1 MNGYGKALT
10 DLANSTQANKQPGDY
25 EKDGLLYCGKCNTAK
40 QVSVMILGRETKPFC
55 MCKCEEE
62 TYKKQQENIR
72 ETHRREEI
80 ERNKDRG
87 FVDIGMRNCTFSLDD
102 RANARISD
110 IAERYVEH
118 FDVMY
123 RRGKG
128 LIFLGNAGTGKS
140 FLAACIVNALLDK
153 GYKCL
158 MTNFPRIIN
167 ELTGIFEGKQ
177 AYIDSLN
184 NYDLLVIDDLA
195 IERDSEYTAEII
207 QNVIDS
213 RYRAGKPLI
222 ITSNLTKS
230 DFENPKNIKKE
241 RLYSRLYEMC
251 LPLAVVGKDRRK
263 ENSAVKDGELKDLLG
278 I

>member
-1 MNGYGKALT
+1 MSGYEKALA
-10 DLANSTQANKQPGDY
+10 DLAENTQANKSLEDY
-25 EKDGLLYCGKCNTAK
+25 EKNGLLYCGKCNTAK
-40 QVSVMILGRETKPFC
+40 QARIFLLGKEMKPYC

-62 TYKKQQENIR
+62 AYKQEQENIR
-72 ETHRREEI
+72 EQLRKEEM
-80 ERNKDRG
+80 ERNRDKC
-87 FVDIGMRNCTFSLDD
+87 FIDINMRYCNFDSDD
-102 RANARISD
+102 RKNPKISD
-110 IAERYVEH
+110 IAKHYVQH

-128 LIFLGNAGTGKS
+128 LLFLGNAGTGKS
-140 FLAACIVNALLDK
+140 FIAACIVNELLDR

-184 NYDLLVIDDLA
+184 TYDLLVIDDLA
-195 IERDSEYTAEII
+195 IERETEYTAEII

-213 RYRAGKPLI
+213 RYRAGKPII
-222 ITSNLTKS
+222 ITSNLSKN
-230 DFENPKNIKKE
+230 DFDNPQNIKKE

-263 ENSAVKDGELKDLLG
+263 ENAAVKDDSIKDLLG